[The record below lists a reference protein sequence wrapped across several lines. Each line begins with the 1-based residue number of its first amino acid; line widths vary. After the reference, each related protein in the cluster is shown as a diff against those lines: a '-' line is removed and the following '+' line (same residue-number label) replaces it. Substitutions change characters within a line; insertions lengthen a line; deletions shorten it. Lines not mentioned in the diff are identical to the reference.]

1 MVNIICLSKEKMTTQ
16 KVDSIDILAQT
27 LLSESLSK
35 NMYKMHSQNFVLCEL
50 KRMAKRHFRQ
60 KSSSCENG
68 NTTVVVAVV
77 YEKCIYME
85 CPSRSFFSIM
95 IKNKLSFSHVAV

>member
-50 KRMAKRHFRQ
+50 KRMAKRHFSKNRLRV
-60 KSSSCENG
+60 K
-68 NTTVVVAVV
+68 
-77 YEKCIYME
+77 ME
-85 CPSRSFFSIM
+85 ILQLLLLLSTKNVQRCKIRLAASFL
-95 IKNKLSFSHVAV
+95 KRKLCLAS